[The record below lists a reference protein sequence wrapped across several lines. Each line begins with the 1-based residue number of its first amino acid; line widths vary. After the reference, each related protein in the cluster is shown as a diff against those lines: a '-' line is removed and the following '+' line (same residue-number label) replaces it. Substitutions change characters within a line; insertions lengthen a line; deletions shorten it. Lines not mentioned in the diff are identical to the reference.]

1 MEEQQQQQHDEKMK
15 RKSRIMK
22 KMTTKKRC
30 RQHETTLFPLLLAA
44 LCSNCHNRR
53 ALIKKCLNRVFLSFP
68 SRLVTNTSQI
78 QFGSMFS
85 NIFFCCCKSC
95 AGIVCKSL
103 EIIGAASL
111 ASIAMNEKIAE
122 EGETMKGL
130 ISLLGSSKRETAM
143 AACNAL
149 LDLSTTSNG
158 RRRLVEFSAMENLL
172 LCFIQESKS
181 PSAGMRLSEED
192 EYPILLLQG
201 AIALINSCIIEQLQH
216 IPMELSER
224 FLVVSK
230 SLWRQAHER
239 RLFSS
244 SARHDQGTKFCI
256 SNIKTSYMA
265 ECIFRLSINYSPQRC
280 PIESEH
286 VKKSIFNLGEASF
299 EQFLLETWEISPMLV
314 RNPSKASLQQDGIF
328 SPFIQYLGSKEATPT
343 FLPSLLRSIISCPA
357 ISSDEL
363 DILHVIKEIKNDL
376 GCSTI
381 YHQDIR
387 VVKTQSGERE
397 LHYFQEQRGSSCS
410 LAPHIL
416 GIDDILKCEVAF
428 LDGYSIA
435 LRGMEFRYESI
446 AAIADGLA
454 SLFGQPSAG
463 VNMYLTPSN
472 SQGLARHSDDHCV
485 FVCQLIGA
493 KRWTI
498 FPRPDTQLPRL
509 YEPCDSLHDLQDE
522 SCKVDECQH
531 FLLKEGDVLYIPRGF
546 PHEARTGI
554 DNDQNVNDTTGFSL
568 HLTLAIEIEPPFEW
582 EGLLQVSLYCWD
594 KEQKVL
600 PYKSDDSVPW
610 SLHLLS
616 VKLLHIAIKLI
627 GNRDPGFRKACLVG
641 AIHNKGCL
649 FNNQMMIFSYLIS
662 RISSE
667 SKFSDAVEHLEAAIH
682 KNEDP
687 LEHVRWMKH
696 LNEEGEEVERSQSL
710 SISSAASQCL
720 PDLLIPHNRDTA
732 EAAFVHIKSK
742 FCREVEFQDAE
753 QYYKMLLEKYR
764 KVRKQYSNGMLSLHS
779 ALHNEHE
786 VISS

>member
-1 MEEQQQQQHDEKMK
+1 MEEKQQQQHGEKMK
-15 RKSRIMK
+15 RKTRIMK
-22 KMTTKKRC
+22 KTTTKKRC
-30 RQHETTLFPLLLAA
+30 GQHETTLFPLLLAA

-53 ALIKKCLNRVFLSFP
+53 ALIKKCLNRVFLSLPHLDLSPVLSLLPALLKF
-68 SRLVTNTSQI
+68 N
-78 QFGSMFS
+78 
-85 NIFFCCCKSC
+85 C

-103 EIIGAASL
+103 EIMGAASL
-111 ASIAMNEKIAE
+111 ASIALNEKIAE

-130 ISLLGSSKRETAM
+130 ISQLGSSKREAAM

-149 LDLSTTSNG
+149 LDLSTTSVG
-158 RRRLVEFSAMENLL
+158 RQRLVEFSAIENLL

-181 PSAGMRLSEED
+181 PAATDSLAAGMKLLEED

-224 FLVVSK
+224 FLVLLK
-230 SLWRQAHER
+230 SLWRQAHEQ

-244 SARHDQGTKFCI
+244 SARRDQGNKFCI
-256 SNIKTSYMA
+256 SNIKTSNMA
-265 ECIFRLSINYSPQRC
+265 ECIFRLSINYSPQ
-280 PIESEH
+280 PGPVDSEH
-286 VKKSIFNLGEASF
+286 VKKNIFNLGEASF
-299 EQFLLETWEISPMLV
+299 EQFLLETWEVSPMLV
-314 RNPSKASLQQDGIF
+314 RNPSEASLRQDGIF
-328 SPFIQYLGSKEATPT
+328 SPFIQYLGSKEAIPT

-357 ISSDEL
+357 IASDEL
-363 DILHVIKEIKNDL
+363 DILHVIKEIKNHL
-376 GCSTI
+376 GCSII

-387 VVKTQSGERE
+387 VVKTQSGEKE
-397 LHYFQEQRGSSCS
+397 LHYFQEQSGSSCS
-410 LAPHIL
+410 LAPHTL
-416 GIDDILKCEVAF
+416 SIDDILKCEVAF
-428 LDGYSIA
+428 LEGYSIA
-435 LRGMEFRYESI
+435 LRGMEFRYQSI

-498 FPRPDTQLPRL
+498 FPRPDTRLPRL

-522 SCKVDECQH
+522 SCKVDECQY
-531 FLLKEGDVLYIPRGF
+531 FLLKEGDVLYVPRGF
-546 PHEARTGI
+546 PHEART
-554 DNDQNVNDTTGFSL
+554 DQNVNDATGFSL

-582 EGLLQVSLYCWD
+582 EGFMQVSLYCWD
-594 KEQKVL
+594 KKQKVL

-627 GNRDPGFRKACLVG
+627 GKRDPSFRKACLVG
-641 AIHNKGCL
+641 AIHSKSSL
-649 FNNQMMIFSYLIS
+649 FNNQMMIFRYLIS
-662 RISSE
+662 RITSD
-667 SKFSDAVEHLEAAIH
+667 SKFPDAVEHLEAAIH

-696 LNEEGEEVERSQSL
+696 LNDEGEVEISQSL
-710 SISSAASQCL
+710 SISSADSRCL

-732 EAAFVHIKSK
+732 EAAFVHVKSK
-742 FCREVEFQDAE
+742 FCHEVEFQDAE
-753 QYYKMLLEKYR
+753 QYYKMLLKKYR

-779 ALHNEHE
+779 ALHDEH
-786 VISS
+786 